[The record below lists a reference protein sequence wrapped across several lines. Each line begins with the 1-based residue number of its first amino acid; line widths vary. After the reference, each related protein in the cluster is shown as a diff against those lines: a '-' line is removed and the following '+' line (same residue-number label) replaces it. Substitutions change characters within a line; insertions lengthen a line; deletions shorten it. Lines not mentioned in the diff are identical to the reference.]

1 MPLMQNLTKILLV
14 LLCVVLPVGVQG
26 ADNSEYPEDI
36 ADRLQARYD
45 KIDSLTFNFTQST
58 SGEMSGRPR
67 KASGRAAFVKIEDKS
82 YMRWDYTSPDKQVLV
97 SDGEF
102 FSMYFAKLEQ
112 MIISPAESLD
122 ADLTYAFFTGRG
134 VLTTDFHIRPAE
146 EDFQSENSPEFN
158 VIKLIPKTT
167 QSQVQDIHLWATHD
181 SLIRRIN
188 IRDHFG
194 TITVL
199 NLSDIETNAL
209 ADKDPKELLSFF
221 SFVPPEGTEIIRQ

>member
-1 MPLMQNLTKILLV
+1 MQNLTKIFLV
-14 LLCVVLPVGVQG
+14 IIWLIFPVGVYG
-26 ADNSEYPEDI
+26 ADGTEYPEDV

-67 KASGRAAFVKIEDKS
+67 KASGRAAFVKLEGKS

-97 SDGEF
+97 SDGEL

-134 VLTTDFHIRPAE
+134 ILKKDFHIRPAE
-146 EDFQSENSPEFN
+146 EGFQSESSEFN
-158 VIKLIPKTT
+158 IIKLIPKTA
-167 QSQVQDIHLWATHD
+167 QSQVQDIHLWVTPD

-194 TITVL
+194 TITIL
-199 NLSDIETNAL
+199 NLSDIETNSL
-209 ADKDPKELLSFF
+209 TDKAPKELLSFF